1 MASNLL
7 AMASNLR
14 AMASNIIANMN
25 ACASFQAQCWSMG
38 TLFRHAGHSGR
49 LTLALMIFSVQRFW
63 LMCSCRVVTYSC
75 APKGSELMS
84 RSAIGRRQCRR
95 LFGSTVQKTML
106 MQYKSHTAI
115 GTFYTSG
122 ARLSTPRKPVFL
134 VNQNPVQR
142 NTMLDHQP
150 FFFISIALATSSS
163 KAAACSSDDK
173 ENRLSRPRVLAHPLL
188 VVMCDKKRSR

>member
-115 GTFYTSG
+115 GTF
-122 ARLSTPRKPVFL
+122 
-134 VNQNPVQR
+134 
-142 NTMLDHQP
+142 

>member
-49 LTLALMIFSVQRFW
+49 LTLALMIFSMQRFW

-84 RSAIGRRQCRR
+84 RSAIGRQCRR

-115 GTFYTSG
+115 GTF
-122 ARLSTPRKPVFL
+122 
-134 VNQNPVQR
+134 
-142 NTMLDHQP
+142 